1 MQLFLEFRHLSL
13 HDLPISIPESVNC
26 LFYIP
31 HHKIRI
37 PLRHTVAYKWLE
49 ISPLYPGRVL
59 KFIDHHRMQSL
70 TYFLKYNHRILISY
84 ILMDFQAD
92 GWKRDQPVLFKIL
105 IRSEEHT
112 SELQSRGHL
121 VCRLLLEKKKE
132 LSSKQHNNH
141 TK

>member
-84 ILMDFQAD
+84 ILM
-92 GWKRDQPVLFKIL
+92 
-105 IRSEEHT
+105 RSEERRVGK
-112 SELQSRGHL
+112 ECRYWWRR
-121 VCRLLLEKKKE
+121 VCDQEK
-132 LSSKQHNNH
+132 N
-141 TK
+141 